1 MEKVLENFTTI
12 SLEEMKKVKLMNRT
26 DTKFVTNE
34 AQLQRLL
41 RLASQ
46 EYLLQEIDGQVVMPY
61 YTLYYDT
68 DDCEMYLK
76 HLHGKLTRKKVRIR
90 RYVSSG
96 IEFLEVKRKN
106 NKGRTDKK
114 RILVS
119 EDLSERERHNFL
131 LEMSGYD
138 SHDLLPQI
146 ENNFSRLTLV
156 NRQFTERLTIDT
168 HLRFHNLI
176 SDTDCSLDGLVIIE
190 LKRDGRVASPISAIL
205 NRLRIK
211 PSGFSKYCM
220 GMALTNQALPHNR
233 FKPRLH
239 LINKLLGHAPLIYKP
254 IQF

>member
-1 MEKVLENFTTI
+1 MEKVLDKFTTI

-41 RLASQ
+41 LLASE
-46 EYLLQEIDGQVVMPY
+46 EYLLQEIDGEVVMPY
-61 YTLYYDT
+61 FTRYYDT
-68 DDCEMYLK
+68 EDCEMYRK
-76 HLHGKLTRKKVRIR
+76 HLHGKLTRKKVRVR

-96 IEFLEVKRKN
+96 LEFLEVKRKN

-114 RILVS
+114 RIRSSEELS
-119 EDLSERERHNFL
+119 EDERHNFL

-138 SHDLLPQI
+138 SHILLPHI

-156 NRQFTERLTIDT
+156 NRQLTERLTIDT
-168 HLRFHNLI
+168 HLHFHNLT
-176 SDTDCSLDGLVIIE
+176 SHTDCSLDGLVIIE

-220 GMALTNQALPHNR
+220 GMALTNQALPRNR
-233 FKPRLH
+233 FKPRIH
-239 LINKLLGHAPLIYKP
+239 MIGKLIGHAPLISFY
-254 IQF
+254 